1 MGVRSS
7 HLRQVC
13 IDDDV
18 VEEQLLV
25 GPALLKDHALSFE
38 RMRRYALDIP
48 QVNPLSI
55 DSQGH
60 QGVWVGLHPE
70 EVSQ

>member
-13 IDDDV
+13 IGDDV

-25 GPALLKDHALSFE
+25 GPALLKDHTLRIE
-38 RMRRYALDIP
+38 GMRRHALDIV
-48 QVNPLSI
+48 QVYLLSI
-55 DSQGH
+55 DSQRH